1 MNDEGLFQALIGDG
15 RAFFKLFALALMG
28 CGAFA
33 LFQAATGQFLP
44 QDAQFLGMTADQLCA
59 LRGCRVLHF
68 MMHDRVS
75 FGGVLLAIG
84 TMYLWL
90 AEFPMRRGESWAW
103 WAFVISGGA
112 GFLSFLAYLGYG
124 YLDTWH
130 GVATLAIAPLF
141 IVGLYR
147 TRSLRRIQ
155 SAPLRLDL
163 RSGPGVGHALLLAS
177 TAGMC
182 AAGLTI
188 TTVGMTSVFV
198 PTDLVFMG
206 ISPAELRAFN
216 VRLIPLI
223 AHDRAGFGGALVSC
237 GLAMLIAVLY
247 GKPSRSLWQAL
258 ALAGVAGFST
268 AIGIHPIIGYTSLM
282 HLAPAVAGCGVFAVG
297 MVMSRSTARED
308 FGAAAAVPQQ
318 P

>member
-1 MNDEGLFQALIGDG
+1 MNDEGLFEALIGDG
-15 RAFFKLFALALMG
+15 RALFKLFALTLMG

-44 QDAQFLGMTADQLCA
+44 QDTQFLGMTADQLCS

-112 GFLSFLAYLGYG
+112 GFLSFMAYLGYG